1 MTKRSIASAATL
13 LAVLSW
19 PAPGAA
25 QDAHYWTYGYGPV
38 GQLTEGTIVGGVH
51 DLSAVYYNPGALALL
66 DQPRF
71 VINLTSVELANID
84 VPDAAGENLDFEQ
97 VVFDLVP
104 AMVAFQ
110 VGGSPG
116 DRRPVRGRDALPPR
130 LGLGPRLRRLRRH
143 GQPDRLRRLR
153 PLPPARA
160 GVLGRG
166 HLVAPPGRP
175 ALDRPLAFRRLPRP
189 AQPERARPRRSSRAG
204 TVGSIF
210 VARENE
216 YNHVRVLAKAG
227 LAWRPGRWELGATVT
242 APGFRVWSNGKS
254 VWNASVAGIE
264 SAPILSASRQDGLQ
278 STYNAPWSV
287 AGGATW
293 RSDGTAVHSSVE
305 WFSSVDA
312 YDILELEPAPV
323 AGSSTTIP
331 LTFRGEAAS
340 VFNYGLGLEQRLG
353 ERVVALRGRGAQPVG
368 PRSRAGHVR
377 RVGPHRRD
385 GGLHPRRRAGEDR
398 LRGGLRV
405 GQRRGGAGH
414 RPPRRRR
421 APRGA
426 ADFSRWTFSLGAS
439 FGAR

>member
-1 MTKRSIASAATL
+1 VTKRSIASAATL
-13 LAVLSW
+13 VAVLCW

-51 DLSAVYYNPGALALL
+51 DLSAAYYNPGALALL

-71 VINLTSVELANID
+71 VINLTSVELASID
-84 VPDAAGENLDFEQ
+84 VPDAAGNNLDFDQ
-97 VVFDLVP
+97 MVFDLVP
-104 AMVAFQ
+104 AMVAFKI
-110 VGGSPG
+110 GGSPDDDDQFAVALLSRHDSDWDLGYSSFDVTASPTGSTGFGRYRQRLLEYWVGGTWSHRLG
-116 DRRPVRGRDALPPR
+116 DRLSIGLSPFIAYRAQRSRSALA
-130 LGLGPRLRRLRRH
+130 LGELAG
-143 GQPDRLRRLR
+143 GQVD
-153 PLPPARA
+153 
-160 GVLGRG
+160 
-166 HLVAPPGRP
+166 
-175 ALDRPLAFRRLPRP
+175 
-189 AQPERARPRRSSRAG
+189 
-204 TVGSIF
+204 SIF
-210 VARENE
+210 VAKENE

-242 APGFRVWSNGKS
+242 APGFKVWSDGKS
-254 VWNASVAGIE
+254 VWSASVAGIE
-264 SAPILSASRQDGLQ
+264 SAPILSASRQDALQ
-278 STYNAPWSV
+278 STYHAPWSV

-323 AGSSTTIP
+323 GGSATTIP

-353 ERVVALRGRGAQPVG
+353 ERVVLYGGVARNQSAHVPERDTFAAWDLTDVTAGFTLDAGRAKI
-368 PRSRAGHVR
+368 AF
-377 RVGPHRRD
+377 
-385 GGLHPRRRAGEDR
+385 
-398 LRGGLRV
+398 
-405 GQRRGGAGH
+405 GAGYAWGSDEVAQVIAPPGDTPAT
-414 RPPRRRR
+414 RP
-421 APRGA
+421 